1 MMSDHKFDQT
11 PSITSTLRQRLPMA
25 PSTCS
30 RSETPLSSS
39 SSGASSASVGL
50 SNLSYVAKDWK
61 KTWAGRVTIL
71 FLQIVALSKNLYL
84 ESKWIWKKT
93 STTYKPSKSWG
104 VGMYE
109 EYIIYLLYRNQF
121 LHIFTIYHGPSWT
134 QFVPTFRPWNFKGT
148 RSLCSSDWSTS
159 VETEISGR
167 DSVGSPVGFSW
178 RKSMVLFPSH
188 LKKQ

>member
-1 MMSDHKFDQT
+1 
-11 PSITSTLRQRLPMA
+11 MA

-61 KTWAGRVTIL
+61 KNVGWKSYHIIFADCCTFKKSIPWIKMDLKKIINNLQT
-71 FLQIVALSKNLYL
+71 LQILRGRNV
-84 ESKWIWKKT
+84 WR
-93 STTYKPSKSWG
+93 
-104 VGMYE
+104 
-109 EYIIYLLYRNQF
+109 YIIYLLYRNQF
-121 LHIFTIYHGPSWT
+121 LPFTIYHGPSWT

-159 VETEISGR
+159 VETEISRR